1 MSKRDHWPLFGSKRS
16 VNPLSFLPWIF
27 LFFLSFS
34 VSNLNV
40 VMSNNCGRAEIK
52 VRPFI
57 FSNNILGQGQP
68 AHVLVL
74 DSHISNIVG
83 KTNEKKV
90 DCWLNFRA
98 IIARKKSYAIKSNI
112 LRQPRNCKKKTCGRK
127 KSHIFF

>member
-1 MSKRDHWPLFGSKRS
+1 
-16 VNPLSFLPWIF
+16 
-27 LFFLSFS
+27 
-34 VSNLNV
+34 
-40 VMSNNCGRAEIK
+40 MSNNCGRAEIK

-112 LRQPRNCKKKTCGRK
+112 LRQPRNCKKNLWAEEKPY
-127 KSHIFF
+127 FFLDIYSVRRFISPYYYYSCMGEIIK